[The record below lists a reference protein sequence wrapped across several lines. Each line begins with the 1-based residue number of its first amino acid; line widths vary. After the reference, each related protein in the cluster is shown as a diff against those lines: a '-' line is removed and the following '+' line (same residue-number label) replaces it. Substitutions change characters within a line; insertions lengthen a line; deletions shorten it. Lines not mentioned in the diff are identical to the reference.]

1 MHSYRLMLLANGPA
15 MAGQPTSI
23 NCRAMPKRNYSPF
36 TGIKPTMHG
45 LVLLIVR
52 GRLWLMTLLRPRRIT
67 VIDGGRRLNASNE
80 QVTTMSRDRSKS
92 TAILVTND
100 PDGILG

>member
-1 MHSYRLMLLANGPA
+1 
-15 MAGQPTSI
+15 
-23 NCRAMPKRNYSPF
+23 
-36 TGIKPTMHG
+36 
-45 LVLLIVR
+45 
-52 GRLWLMTLLRPRRIT
+52 MTLLRPRRIT